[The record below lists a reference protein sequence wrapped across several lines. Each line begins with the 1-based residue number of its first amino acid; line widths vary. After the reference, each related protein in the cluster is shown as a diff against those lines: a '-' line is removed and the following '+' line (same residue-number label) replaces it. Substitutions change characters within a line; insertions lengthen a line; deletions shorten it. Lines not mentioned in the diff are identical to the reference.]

1 MRVPSLYVLNQIL
14 PMDIVYEI
22 DKFFPYPKKKK
33 QTVSPSMQKELQK
46 IQTLNLR
53 GKTGMYMKDLID
65 FVLD

>member
-1 MRVPSLYVLNQIL
+1 MRVPSLYVLNQVL
-14 PMDIVYEI
+14 PMDVVREI
-22 DKFFPYPKKKK
+22 DKYFPYPKKKK
-33 QTVSPSMQKELQK
+33 QSVSPSMQKELQK

>member
-1 MRVPSLYVLNQIL
+1 MRVPSLYVLNQVL
-14 PMDIVYEI
+14 PMDVVREI

-33 QTVSPSMQKELQK
+33 QSVSPSMQKELQK

>member
-14 PMDIVYEI
+14 PMDVVREI

-33 QTVSPSMQKELQK
+33 ESISPSMQKELQK

-53 GKTGMYMKDLID
+53 GKSGMYMKDFID

>member
-1 MRVPSLYVLNQIL
+1 MRVPSLYVLNQVL
-14 PMDIVYEI
+14 PMDVVREI

-33 QTVSPSMQKELQK
+33 QPVSPSMQKELQK

-53 GKTGMYMKDLID
+53 GKSGMYMKDLID

>member
-1 MRVPSLYVLNQIL
+1 
-14 PMDIVYEI
+14 MDVVREI

-33 QTVSPSMQKELQK
+33 ESISPSMQKELQK

-53 GKTGMYMKDLID
+53 GKSNMYMKDLID

>member
-1 MRVPSLYVLNQIL
+1 MRVPSLYVLNQVL
-14 PMDIVYEI
+14 PMDVVREI

-33 QTVSPSMQKELQK
+33 ESISPSMQKELQK

-53 GKTGMYMKDLID
+53 GKSNMYMKDLID